1 LILSKAL
8 RAQKEA
14 EDESCQ
20 IALGNIWA
28 EVISLRNEALE
39 KDKILLSLVD
49 RLKASEARLDAQTKA
64 HKVEIENLK
73 KQLTET
79 SEKFE
84 VAMVKHEIS
93 EIEKSKAQKNAEE
106 LQNSKEKCYEIF
118 LGCTKTLK
126 DSFAKVGA
134 YSSEPKFI
142 RGDPDGV
149 VQWISEEVEAFEE
162 ILSDRGDFCVFA
174 GARGVAAIL
183 EKADCEHV
191 QVAARPGLVFL
202 VEDIKN
208 PSAEASTLGD
218 KFYSDVW
225 IKGGREMT
233 DEAIRKNEKEFHD
246 AREEAKR
253 AEEAAER
260 ARLIGTFTEI

>member
-1 LILSKAL
+1 MILSKAL
-8 RAQKEA
+8 RAQKEV

-20 IALGNIWA
+20 IAIGNLRVEA
-28 EVISLRNEALE
+28 ISLRNEALE

-49 RLKASEARLDAQTKA
+49 RLKASEARLDAQTEA

-73 KQLTET
+73 KQLAET

-93 EIEKSKAQKNAEE
+93 ETEKSRAQKNVEE
-106 LQNSKEKCYEIF
+106 LRNCKEKWYEIS
-118 LGCTKTLK
+118 LRCAKTLK

-134 YSSEPKFI
+134 YSSEQKFI

-162 ILSDRGDFCVFA
+162 ILSDRGDFYVFA

-191 QVAARPGLVFL
+191 QAAARPGFVFS

-208 PSAEASTLGD
+208 PSAEASTLGG
-218 KFYSDVW
+218 KFYSDEGW
-225 IKGGREMT
+225 S
-233 DEAIRKNEKEFHD
+233 
-246 AREEAKR
+246 
-253 AEEAAER
+253 
-260 ARLIGTFTEI
+260 